1 MAISSSNVKIY
12 SNSSCTQL
20 VTTVNGT
27 AAASQSVQVTG
38 LAEHTNYWAKASATN
53 AYSQTGT
60 SAAYA
65 FTTLW
70 AQPNVSVVASNVTST
85 SATLTFTYTGNYPID
100 TSNYTDVHGFYGVN
114 GSQNPTTI
122 QWHDLA
128 NGTPEVIH
136 LTGLTPN
143 TTYYAEI
150 EVDYYDISTPN
161 STITFTTLS
170 SSAPTVQITSIS
182 DITSSSA
189 NVNLSITE

>member
-12 SNSSCTQL
+12 SDSACTHL

-27 AAASQSVQVTG
+27 TAASQSVQVTG

-53 AYSQTGT
+53 AYNQTGT

-70 AQPNVSVVASNVTST
+70 AQPNVSVVASNITST
-85 SATLTFTYTGNYPID
+85 TATLTFNYSGNYPID
-100 TSNYTDVHGFYGVN
+100 TSNYTDVSAYWGVN
-114 GSQNPTTI
+114 NSQNYNI
-122 QWHDLA
+122 VQFHSLD
-128 NGTPEVIH
+128 NGVPEILN

-150 EVDYYDISTPN
+150 EVDYGDGLANDS
-161 STITFTTLS
+161 ITFTTAAT
-170 SSAPTVQITSIS
+170 SAPTVEITSIS
-182 DITSSSA
+182 NITSSSA